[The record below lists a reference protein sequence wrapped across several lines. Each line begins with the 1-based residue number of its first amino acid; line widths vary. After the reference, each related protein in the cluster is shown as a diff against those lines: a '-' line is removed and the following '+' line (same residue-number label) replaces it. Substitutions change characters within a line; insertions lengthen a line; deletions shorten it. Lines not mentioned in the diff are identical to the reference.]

1 MVINW
6 GTFLLLFV
14 WGLLIMNMWHT
25 SSAGLSNAPTNLLI
39 GKLWSFVAISIFLLL
54 FLDGT
59 IWVCQIGGNGGFLTA
74 HANCGNYGKYPSH
87 PIPTHVIAFTFISS
101 HPIPSL
107 IHPLASDVFFS
118 LLMFVWALRRSD
130 RSSKLD
136 EFAKW
141 KIHKK
146 IHQATLWCL
155 NPANCDDVTNGRVL
169 MKMLK
174 HHLHPSTHL
183 SIDLYIP

>member
-25 SSAGLSNAPTNLLI
+25 SSACLSNAPTNLLI
-39 GKLWSFVAISIFLLL
+39 GKLWSFVAISILLLLL

-87 PIPTHVIAFTFISS
+87 PIPTHVIAFTFSSS

-107 IHPLASDVFFS
+107 IHPLASDVFCS

-146 IHQATLWCL
+146 YTRPHYDASTPPI
-155 NPANCDDVTNGRVL
+155 VT
-169 MKMLK
+169 MLRMDGYWWK
-174 HHLHPSTHL
+174 C
-183 SIDLYIP
+183 

>member
-6 GTFLLLFV
+6 GTFLLLFI

-39 GKLWSFVAISIFLLL
+39 GKLWSFVAISILFLL

-59 IWVCQIGGNGGFLTA
+59 ISVCQIGGNGGFLTA

-101 HPIPSL
+101 HPIPSHPSF
-107 IHPLASDVFFS
+107 IHWQVTYF
-118 LLMFVWALRRSD
+118 ALC
-130 RSSKLD
+130 
-136 EFAKW
+136 
-141 KIHKK
+141 
-146 IHQATLWCL
+146 WCL
-155 NPANCDDVTNGRVL
+155 FGHYGDPIDRPNLTNLQTEKFTKKYTRPYYDATTPPIVT
-169 MKMLK
+169 MLRMDGYWWK
-174 HHLHPSTHL
+174 C
-183 SIDLYIP
+183 

>member
-6 GTFLLLFV
+6 GIFLLLFV

-39 GKLWSFVAISIFLLL
+39 GKLWSFVAISILFLL

-59 IWVCQIGGNGGFLTA
+59 IWVCQIGGFLTA

-87 PIPTHVIAFTFISS
+87 PNPCRSIYLHL
-101 HPIPSL
+101 IPSRPSF
-107 IHPLASDVFFS
+107 IHWQVTYF
-118 LLMFVWALRRSD
+118 ALCWCLFGHYGDPID
-130 RSSKLD
+130 RPNLTNLQTEK
-136 EFAKW
+136 FT
-141 KIHKK
+141 KK
-146 IHQATLWCL
+146 IHQSILWCL
-155 NPANCDDVTNGRVL
+155 NPASCDDVTNGRVL